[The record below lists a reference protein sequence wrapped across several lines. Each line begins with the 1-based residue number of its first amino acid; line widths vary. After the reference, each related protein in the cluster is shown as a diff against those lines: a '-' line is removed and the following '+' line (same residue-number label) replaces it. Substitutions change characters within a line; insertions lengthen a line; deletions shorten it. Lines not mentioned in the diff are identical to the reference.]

1 MRIATGH
8 SCSQVER
15 VGSSLKAHQHVGQS
29 PQPCNDELRHAFDT
43 DHLAA
48 IDNTTRKLMNDGQH
62 PRRV

>member
-1 MRIATGH
+1 
-8 SCSQVER
+8 
-15 VGSSLKAHQHVGQS
+15 
-29 PQPCNDELRHAFDT
+29 LRHAFDT